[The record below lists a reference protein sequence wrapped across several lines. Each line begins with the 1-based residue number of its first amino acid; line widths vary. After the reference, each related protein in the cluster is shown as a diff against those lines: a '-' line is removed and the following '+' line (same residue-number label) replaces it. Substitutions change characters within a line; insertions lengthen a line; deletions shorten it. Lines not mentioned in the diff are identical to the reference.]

1 MEVQRKHVS
10 IDATG
15 KAVGRI
21 ATEVATY
28 LRGKHFRAFDPSKDL
43 GDFVTVKNIT
53 KVVFTGKKLV
63 QKDYYHH
70 TGYPGGLRKTS
81 MKKLFTTKPEEVLR
95 KAVYGMLPKNK
106 LRGGMIKRLT
116 ITK

>member
-1 MEVQRKHVS
+1 MEVQRKHMS

-28 LRGKHFRAFDPSKDL
+28 LRGKHRPIFDPSKDL

-63 QKDYYHH
+63 QNYQNISHNEFLFPI
-70 TGYPGGLRKTS
+70 GYQS
-81 MKKLFTTKPEEVLR
+81 TKV
-95 KAVYGMLPKNK
+95 
-106 LRGGMIKRLT
+106 
-116 ITK
+116 

>member
-15 KAVGRI
+15 RSVGRI
-21 ATEVATY
+21 ATEVATH
-28 LRGKHFRAFDPSKDL
+28 LRGKHLPAFDPSKDL

-53 KVVFTGKKLV
+53 KVIFTGKKLV

-70 TGYPGGLRKTS
+70 TGYPGGLRTTS